1 MSDAR
6 DRIGWP
12 EAMGITAALALLAL
26 VASGWVDA
34 MLPWAR

>member
-1 MSDAR
+1 MNGAR

-12 EAMGITAALALLAL
+12 EALAITAVLAVLAL